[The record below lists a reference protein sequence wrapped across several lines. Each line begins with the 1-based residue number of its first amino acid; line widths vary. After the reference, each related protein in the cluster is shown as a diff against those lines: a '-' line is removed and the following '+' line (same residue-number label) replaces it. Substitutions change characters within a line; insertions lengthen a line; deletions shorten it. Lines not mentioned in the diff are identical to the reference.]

1 VPSRSL
7 GVVVAMPFR
16 LYCDPKSSAGLKIL
30 LAARYNGVELE
41 IPAKVAAAG
50 APAIGRVPILETDQ
64 GSIFSGV
71 AIARY
76 VARLRRDTGL
86 YGQNFVESGV
96 VDSWVEFAS
105 EVERPLSTWT
115 GISSKV
121 LSDCAG
127 ALAPAK
133 ADTDTAL
140 TIVDKHLLESM
151 YMVGHQITLA
161 DIAMCCALLE
171 GMGSVLDPTFL
182 QSKPN
187 LKRWFETC
195 INQPEFVQVLGRLSF
210 PWCVGGSAS
219 SGAQSA
225 PEEKVKP
232 KEKAPAPAKEK
243 APKAA
248 SKPSPAKAASPPTET
263 PEVDAATAAKIDEAG
278 AKVRKLKEAK
288 AEKAEVDAAVA
299 ELLAL
304 KKEAGIET
312 GKAKKGKK

>member
-1 VPSRSL
+1 
-7 GVVVAMPFR
+7 
-16 LYCDPKSSAGLKIL
+16 
-30 LAARYNGVELE
+30 VELE
-41 IPAKVAAAG
+41 IPAKVTAAG
-50 APAIGRVPILETDQ
+50 APAIGRMPILETDQ

-133 ADTDTAL
+133 ADTDAAL
-140 TIVDKHLLESM
+140 TILDNHLLESM

-171 GMGSVLDPTFL
+171 GMGSVLDPAFL

-195 INQPEFVQVLGRLSF
+195 INQPEFVQVLGRLTF
-210 PWCVGGSAS
+210 PWCVGGGSAS
-219 SGAQSA
+219 SGV
-225 PEEKVKP
+225 PEEKAKP
-232 KEKAPAPAKEK
+232 AAKEKAPAPAKEK
-243 APKAA
+243 APAPAKEKAGKAA
-248 SKPSPAKAASPPTET
+248 GKPSPAKAASPAGDA
-263 PEVDAATAAKIDEAG
+263 PEIDAAMAAKIDEAG
-278 AKVRKLKEAK
+278 AKVRKLKEDKADK
-288 AEKAEVDAAVA
+288 AELDAAVA

-304 KKEAGIET
+304 KKEAGIDT
-312 GKAKKGKK
+312 GKPKKGKK